1 MIIFCCV
8 LCGALIVQDDD
19 RRKGRTS
26 PLLHVHQFESKLKPS
41 PAHQYS
47 SLTPFF
53 YLFYTSIRPIDLVL
67 CPRSRKISPVVSCA
81 LPVDISVWNRHFYLL
96 VSSDIMADSERSSEI
111 KAAVSQIHHSALS
124 ISDPMSRPLGQV
136 DPTGDGR

>member
-1 MIIFCCV
+1 MCCV
-8 LCGALIVQDDD
+8 WGALIVKDDD
-19 RRKGRTS
+19 RWQGRTS
-26 PLLHVHQFESKLKPS
+26 PLRHVHQFESKLKPS
-41 PAHQYS
+41 PADQYS

-67 CPRSRKISPVVSCA
+67 CPPAYKLSPVVSCA
-81 LPVDISVWNRHFYLL
+81 LPVDISVSIRHFYLL

-111 KAAVSQIHHSALS
+111 KAAVSQVHHSDQF